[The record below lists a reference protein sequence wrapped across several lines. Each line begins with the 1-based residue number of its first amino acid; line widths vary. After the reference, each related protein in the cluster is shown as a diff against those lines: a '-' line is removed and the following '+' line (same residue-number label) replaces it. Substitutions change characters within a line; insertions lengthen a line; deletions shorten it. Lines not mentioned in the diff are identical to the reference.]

1 MGKGPQFDLVLLG
14 YRNDL
19 ARERVLE
26 FLRGLPSPPPGAD
39 RDAALPCRLF
49 VGLDYESGLRLAA
62 QLRECGAQVRLVASA
77 QELTPPQAAT
87 LRTVAPD
94 AHRSRSVR
102 PLLLLVAVAAAVYA
116 YRRPLDGPLPPPLPA
131 DTCDSGASSGS
142 DRGVVDTLTAH
153 RLNDEAVALN
163 QAGEYAAA
171 AERLRAAIER
181 EPNQPVLQ
189 RNLRAVL
196 YNWGVVELNS
206 NRPDVAIDVFEQG
219 LAIEEDAA
227 LLTGLG
233 VAHVRNGEWPA
244 AQRALERALELG
256 ADDANTFMA
265 LGTVYRQQG
274 NQEGAVEM
282 LQRARAAGAAGKGFT
297 AALQQ
302 LERELDAEWDFAKLT
317 GPHFQLAFAQEENHV
332 AARVVLAGL
341 EQAYF
346 SVGSKFEAYPPGRTP
361 VVLYA
366 REAFSDITQTP
377 SWTGGVYDGRIKL
390 PVGGLVERS
399 AVLDRTLRH
408 EYAHV
413 VIGHLSRGRTPVWL
427 NEGLA
432 IWAEEVEDRERESW
446 ARRTIAGRRLLP
458 LRELQAPFKD
468 LSEDQV
474 PVAYAQSY
482 LAVRALLDDFGA
494 RRLRELLT
502 ALGEGRALD
511 TAFEEVFAIQD
522 ARFEADFL
530 RRLTGG

>member
-1 MGKGPQFDLVLLG
+1 MVMGEGPQFDLVLIG

-19 ARERVLE
+19 ARERTLE
-26 FLRGLPSPPPGAD
+26 FLREHQSPAGVD
-39 RDAALPCRLF
+39 RDASLPCRLF
-49 VGLDYESGLRLAA
+49 VGLDHDAGLHLVA
-62 QLRECGAQVRLVASA
+62 QLRECGAQVRLVGAADKASR
-77 QELTPPQAAT
+77 QAVSVSA
-87 LRTVAPD
+87 AD
-94 AHRSRSVR
+94 ARRSRFPSS
-102 PLLLLVAVAAAVYA
+102 LLLLLAVVAAAYV
-116 YRRPLDGPLPPPLPA
+116 YRRPLDRPLPPPLPA
-131 DTCDSGASSGS
+131 NSGDLGSGS
-142 DRGVVDTLTAH
+142 DSDSEVADTLAAH
-153 RLNDEAVALN
+153 RLNDEAIALN
-163 QAGEYAAA
+163 EAGEYAAA
-171 AERLRAAIER
+171 AERLRAAVER
-181 EPNQPVLQ
+181 QPNHPVLQ

-196 YNWGVVELNS
+196 YNWGVVELNA
-206 NRPDVAIDVFEQG
+206 NRPDAAIDVFERG
-219 LAIEEDAA
+219 LAVEEDAA

-244 AQRALERALELG
+244 AQRALERALKLG
-256 ADDANTFMA
+256 ADDANAFMA

-282 LQRARAAGAAGKGFT
+282 LQRAREAGAAGKGFT
-297 AALQQ
+297 AALRQ

-317 GPHFQLAFAQEENHV
+317 GPHFQLAFAQEENHA

-399 AVLDRTLRH
+399 TVLDRTLRH

-413 VIGHLSRGRTPVWL
+413 VIGHLSRNRTPVWL

-458 LRELQAPFKD
+458 LRELRAPFTD

-474 PVAYAQSY
+474 AVAYAQSY

-502 ALGEGRALD
+502 VLGEGRAVD
-511 TAFEEVFAIQD
+511 TAFEEVFGMQS